1 MSTANNDKAHNK
13 TPKASAKPKKTTK
26 AKKSTSVKRVTENE
40 KTGTNVV
47 KHAPESVKSGA
58 NQSSPA
64 TNNNGKNKEEKKKKS
79 STTRNAKGQFVKG
92 AAKPANSGRKPG
104 TPNKYGNIRDRLKS
118 IILPYL
124 NTDPDA
130 PEKTLG
136 KDLMRLDSDQRVD
149 AIAKYLPFLVP
160 KYSST
165 TITADANR
173 PVAEEDRLLDL
184 DKEYKKKETEI
195 TIKTLTVVDNDNDGT
210 PVHLTKEQLSKDLG
224 L

>member
-1 MSTANNDKAHNK
+1 MSTANNDKAQNK

-26 AKKSTSVKRVTENE
+26 KETKSPSKKTAETSDK
-40 KTGTNVV
+40 
-47 KHAPESVKSGA
+47 P
-58 NQSSPA
+58 
-64 TNNNGKNKEEKKKKS
+64 KKKA

-104 TPNKYGNIRDRLKS
+104 TKNKYGNIRDRLKS
-118 IILPYL
+118 IIIPYL
-124 NTDPDA
+124 NDDPDA
-130 PEKTLG
+130 PVKTLA
-136 KDLMRLDSDQRVD
+136 KDLMRLDPDQRVD

-195 TIKTLTVVDNDNDGT
+195 TIKTLTVVDNDNDGA

>member
-26 AKKSTSVKRVTENE
+26 AKKSTSVKRVPEN
-40 KTGTNVV
+40 
-47 KHAPESVKSGA
+47 AKSGA

-195 TIKTLTVVDNDNDGT
+195 TIKTLTGVDNDNDGT

>member
-1 MSTANNDKAHNK
+1 MTANNDKAQNK

-26 AKKSTSVKRVTENE
+26 TASVKRVPEN
-40 KTGTNVV
+40 
-47 KHAPESVKSGA
+47 VKSGA

-104 TPNKYGNIRDRLKS
+104 TPNKYGNVRDRLKS

-136 KDLMRLDSDQRVD
+136 NDLMRLDPDQRVD

-195 TIKTLTVVDNDNDGT
+195 TIKTLTVVDNDNDGA
-210 PVHLTKEQLSKDLG
+210 PVHLNKEQLSKDLG

>member
-1 MSTANNDKAHNK
+1 MTANNDKAQNK
-13 TPKASAKPKKTTK
+13 TPKASAKPKKT
-26 AKKSTSVKRVTENE
+26 AKKETKSPSKKTTETSDK
-40 KTGTNVV
+40 
-47 KHAPESVKSGA
+47 P
-58 NQSSPA
+58 
-64 TNNNGKNKEEKKKKS
+64 KKKA

-92 AAKPANSGRKPG
+92 AAKPVNSGRKPG

-130 PEKTLG
+130 PVKTLG
-136 KDLMRLDSDQRVD
+136 NDLMRLDPDQRVD

-195 TIKTLTVVDNDNDGT
+195 TIKTLTVVDNDNDGA

>member
-1 MSTANNDKAHNK
+1 MTANNDKAQNK
-13 TPKASAKPKKTTK
+13 TPKASAKPKKT
-26 AKKSTSVKRVTENE
+26 AETSDK
-40 KTGTNVV
+40 
-47 KHAPESVKSGA
+47 P
-58 NQSSPA
+58 
-64 TNNNGKNKEEKKKKS
+64 KKKS

-92 AAKPANSGRKPG
+92 ATKPANSGRKPG

-130 PEKTLG
+130 PVKTLSN
-136 KDLMRLDSDQRVD
+136 DLMRLDPDQRVD

>member
-26 AKKSTSVKRVTENE
+26 KETKSPSKKTAETSD
-40 KTGTNVV
+40 KT
-47 KHAPESVKSGA
+47 
-58 NQSSPA
+58 
-64 TNNNGKNKEEKKKKS
+64 KKKA

>member
-26 AKKSTSVKRVTENE
+26 KETKSPSKKTAETSD
-40 KTGTNVV
+40 KT
-47 KHAPESVKSGA
+47 
-58 NQSSPA
+58 
-64 TNNNGKNKEEKKKKS
+64 KKKA

-160 KYSST
+160 KYTST

>member
-1 MSTANNDKAHNK
+1 MTI
-13 TPKASAKPKKTTK
+13 
-26 AKKSTSVKRVTENE
+26 
-40 KTGTNVV
+40 
-47 KHAPESVKSGA
+47 
-58 NQSSPA
+58 
-64 TNNNGKNKEEKKKKS
+64 KKKS

-160 KYSST
+160 RYSST

>member
-1 MSTANNDKAHNK
+1 MSTANNDKAQDK

-26 AKKSTSVKRVTENE
+26 KETKSPSKKTAETSD
-40 KTGTNVV
+40 KT
-47 KHAPESVKSGA
+47 
-58 NQSSPA
+58 
-64 TNNNGKNKEEKKKKS
+64 KKKA

-160 KYSST
+160 KYTST

>member
-26 AKKSTSVKRVTENE
+26 KETKSPSKKTAETSD
-40 KTGTNVV
+40 KT
-47 KHAPESVKSGA
+47 
-58 NQSSPA
+58 
-64 TNNNGKNKEEKKKKS
+64 KKKA

-136 KDLMRLDSDQRVD
+136 KDLMCLDSDQRVD